1 MTEREQVLHDI
12 KVMKRKIFDLAIN
25 IATIYVRSLAI
36 SIIIWIVLCFIFKIE
51 LNKLGMVIVVI
62 TSIISSTILCRYLFA
77 SLSFG
82 LQMIKVVKKVLNLL
96 DEYQSFKNIPDSMKT
111 AVDKDIYLIN
121 LNANNLKNKL
131 DDILNEEDNEK

>member
-1 MTEREQVLHDI
+1 MTEREQVLRYI
-12 KVMKRKIFDLAIN
+12 KAMKRKIFDLVIN

-51 LNKLGMVIVVI
+51 LNKLGMVIIVI
-62 TSIISSTILCRYLFA
+62 TNIISSTILCRYLFA

-82 LQMIKVVKKVLNLL
+82 LQMIKMVKKVLNLL
-96 DEYQSFKNIPDSMKT
+96 DEYQSFESIPDSTKT
-111 AVDKDIYLIN
+111 AIDKE
-121 LNANNLKNKL
+121 L